1 VFDLLADSQA
11 YAMARNTSVMAQRDF
26 WLAHTDLQA
35 LLAGAPIDAIGGDAS
50 NTPTEAR
57 AASGA
62 GGH

>member
-1 VFDLLADSQA
+1 VFDLLADSQT
-11 YAMARNTSVMAQRDF
+11 YAMARNTTAMAQRDF